1 MPDIDSR
8 DASTAA
14 AAQWIIQRCI
24 NAFLP
29 VTGLMRMPAP
39 TASSRTAPSPIHSS
53 G

>member
-14 AAQWIIQRCI
+14 AQASIR
-24 NAFLP
+24 FLP
-29 VTGLMRMPAP
+29 VAGLILMAAP
-39 TASSRTAPSPIHSS
+39 TASSPIHSS